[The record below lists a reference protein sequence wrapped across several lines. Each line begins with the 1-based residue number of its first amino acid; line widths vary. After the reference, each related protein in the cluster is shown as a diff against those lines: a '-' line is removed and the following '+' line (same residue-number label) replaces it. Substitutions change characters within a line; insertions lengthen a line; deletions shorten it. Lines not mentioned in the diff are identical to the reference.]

1 MKNRSSIARLTGTVL
16 FATLLAACSSGQ
28 WRHTSY
34 ETLKA
39 AGRQQCLNEAYTNCP
54 RQPDYD
60 EYSKEREQVVQQPTN
75 SE

>member
-1 MKNRSSIARLTGTVL
+1 MKNRSLMISLTGM
-16 FATLLAACSSGQ
+16 LLVMQTACSSEQ

-34 ETLKA
+34 ETIKA

-60 EYSKEREQVVQQPTN
+60 EYLQEREQVVQPAN

>member
-1 MKNRSSIARLTGTVL
+1 MKNLSLIAGLTGMVL
-16 FATLLAACSSGQ
+16 VMLAACSSEQ

-39 AGRQQCLNEAYTNCP
+39 AGRQQCLNEAYSDCP
-54 RQPDYD
+54 RQPEYD
-60 EYSKEREQVVQQPTN
+60 EYLQEREQVVQPTN

>member
-1 MKNRSSIARLTGTVL
+1 MKNRSLIVGLTGMVL
-16 FATLLAACSSGQ
+16 VMLTACSSEQ

-39 AGRQQCLNEAYTNCP
+39 AGRQQCLNEAYTDCP
-54 RQPDYD
+54 RQP
-60 EYSKEREQVVQQPTN
+60 EYGEYLQEREQVLQPAN

>member
-1 MKNRSSIARLTGTVL
+1 MKKRSLIAGLTGMVL
-16 FATLLAACSSGQ
+16 VMLVACSSEQ

-39 AGRQQCLNEAYTNCP
+39 AGRQQCLNEAYSDCP
-54 RQPDYD
+54 RQPEYD
-60 EYSKEREQVVQQPTN
+60 EYLQEREQVVQPAN